1 MRLSDFDFDLPQGL
15 IAQFPEEKRDQ
26 SKLLITN
33 SKKIE
38 KFFQLPKYLKKGDV
52 LVFNNSK
59 VINAKLQLL
68 KGQSFIYAN
77 LNKPTSKNT
86 WLAFA
91 RPSKK
96 LDIGDTFF
104 FGQHELKIKNKHF
117 FGEIEIEFKLEGN
130 TTIFEFLDIYGQ
142 VPLPQYIKRSDT
154 RHEDKERYQTVYG
167 QILGSVAAPTAGLH
181 FTNELLAEIKAMGV
195 QIEFVTLHV
204 GAGTFLPVKVEDIN
218 EHRMHS
224 EWFSISQNTAS
235 NINKAKSENRRV
247 IAVGTTA
254 LRALESSRS
263 GGLLAA
269 GDTETNIF
277 IIPGYDF
284 KIVDAL
290 ITNFHLPKSTLFIL
304 VCAFYGYEKMQAL
317 YKYAID
323 SKLRF
328 FSYGDAM
335 FIEKGKQ

>member
-1 MRLSDFDFDLPQGL
+1 MRLSDFDFDLPQEL
-15 IAQFPEEKRDQ
+15 IAQFPEERRDQ
-26 SKLLITN
+26 SKLLIAN

-38 KFFQLPKYLKKGDV
+38 TFFQLPKYLKKGDV

-59 VINAKLQLL
+59 VINAKLQLP
-68 KGQSFIYAN
+68 KGQSFIYVN
-77 LNKPTSKNT
+77 LNRPIAKNT
-86 WLAFA
+86 WLGFA

-96 LDIGDTFF
+96 LEIGDRFSF
-104 FGQHELKIKNKHF
+104 DQHELIITNKHS
-117 FGEIEIEFKLEGN
+117 FGEIEIEFKLEEN

-142 VPLPQYIKRSDT
+142 IPLPQYIKRNGNNL
-154 RHEDKERYQTVYG
+154 EDKERYQTVYG
-167 QILGSVAAPTAGLH
+167 QVLGSVAAPTAGLH
-181 FTNELLAEIKAMGV
+181 FTRELLDEIKNMGV

-204 GAGTFLPVKVEDIN
+204 GAGTFLPVKVDNIT

-224 EWFSISQNTAS
+224 EWFSISQNTAF
-235 NINKAKSENRRV
+235 NINKAKSENRKV

-254 LRALESSRS
+254 LRALESNVVDE
-263 GGLLAA
+263 LLIA

-290 ITNFHLPKSTLFIL
+290 ITNFHLPKSTLFML
-304 VCAFYGYEKMQAL
+304 VCAFYGYDKMHAL

-335 FIEKGKQ
+335 FIEKGK